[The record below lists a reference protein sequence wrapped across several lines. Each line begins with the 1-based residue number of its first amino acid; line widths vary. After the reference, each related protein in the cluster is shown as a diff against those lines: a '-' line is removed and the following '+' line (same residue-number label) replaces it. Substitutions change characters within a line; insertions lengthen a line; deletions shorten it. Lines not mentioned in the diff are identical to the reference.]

1 MNLDVRTLSFVAA
14 INALILFLWLLS
26 IFTSRKRYPGTTGWI
41 ASAFFL
47 FVAMAAISFRG
58 ILHDALTV
66 VLGNTCFIASFVLVD
81 LGLRLFAG
89 DRPAFILYVAATSL
103 IAVSFIY
110 FTFFEPQVAIRIAII
125 SCSISFLCVRLAWY
139 THSRIRRIVMEKT
152 TLLVAVFALL
162 GLWDLTRAVLT
173 LLYEP
178 AINDFMK
185 SGIIQSTTVITFN
198 AASILMYAGLV
209 TIHAQRLEN
218 ELKTLEGFLPIC
230 ASCKKIRDDRGYWKQ
245 VEEYIEHH
253 TDATMTHTICP
264 DCVQKLYPNIDDKK
278 TDSP

>member
-14 INALILFLWLLS
+14 INAFILFLWLLS
-26 IFTSRKRYPGTTGWI
+26 IFTGRKKYPGANEWI
-41 ASAFFL
+41 VSALFL
-47 FVAMAAISFRG
+47 FAAMAAISFRG

-81 LGLRLFAG
+81 FGLRRFAD
-89 DRPAFILYVAATSL
+89 DRPAFILYIAATSL

-125 SCSISFLCVRLAWY
+125 SCSISAFCVRLAWY
-139 THSRIRRIVMEKT
+139 THSRIRRIVMGRT
-152 TLLVAVFALL
+152 TLLVTVFALL

-185 SGIIQSTTVITFN
+185 SGLIQSTTVLTFN
-198 AASILMYAGLV
+198 AASILIYAGLV
-209 TIHAQRLEN
+209 TVHAQRLEN

-264 DCVQKLYPNIDDKK
+264 NCAHKLYPDLGTDKP
-278 TDSP
+278 TEQ